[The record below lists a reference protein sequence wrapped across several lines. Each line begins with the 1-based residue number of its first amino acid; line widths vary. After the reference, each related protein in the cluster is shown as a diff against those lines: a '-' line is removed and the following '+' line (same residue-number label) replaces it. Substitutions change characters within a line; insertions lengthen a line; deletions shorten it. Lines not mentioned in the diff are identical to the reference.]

1 MLKIIALITCDQ
13 CGGVLSQI
21 AAADRVSDSLLD
33 DIHQLQICAE
43 EQNWIPRKCST
54 EHYCK
59 ECNYCS

>member
-21 AAADRVSDSLLD
+21 ATAAKIGDSLLD
-33 DIHQLQICAE
+33 DIHQLQIHAE
-43 EQNWIPRKCST
+43 EQGWEPRKYST

-59 ECNYCS
+59 ECRYC